1 MSHISSIDGAAQRSS
16 VQHLGIA
23 SSRFTAGEKGPNLIG
38 TPMVKATLLS
48 VVTADETLI
57 RVLTGVFTPPDSVHI
72 KPRLDVAGAAAMGV
86 ARRNGQPTASP
97 VRCHQQSSII

>member
-1 MSHISSIDGAAQRSS
+1 LTELHNAPRYNIWGSRAAASP
-16 VQHLGIA
+16 LGK
-23 SSRFTAGEKGPNLIG
+23 KGPNLIG